1 MPALPSRRPGAL
13 VLGGVLLTLSA
24 AGCGRSS
31 APPAPPEVRWG
42 EDVCAR
48 CTMIVSEERHAAAA
62 AVATER
68 GYELRAYDDISCL
81 LGEPD
86 LAGFA
91 ARWVHDL
98 EEVRWIGA
106 DTARYVASRE
116 LRTPMGSGV
125 AAFASAERA
134 AAFAAKE
141 GAEVLDWSAL
151 RERRAGGSR

>member
-1 MPALPSRRPGAL
+1 MTPFPSRPRTAFATGGAL
-13 VLGGVLLTLSA
+13 LFLSL
-24 AGCGRSS
+24 AGCGGSP
-31 APPAPPEVRWG
+31 APAPPDVRWG
-42 EDVCAR
+42 EDVCSR

-62 AVATER
+62 AVAAAR
-68 GYELRAYDDISCL
+68 GHEFRVYDDISCL
-81 LGEPD
+81 LAEPD
-86 LAGFA
+86 VAGFV

-106 DTARYVASRE
+106 DTARYVPSRE
-116 LRTPMGSGV
+116 LRTPMGSGI

-134 AAFAAKE
+134 ASFAGRE

>member
-1 MPALPSRRPGAL
+1 MISSASAR
-13 VLGGVLLTLSA
+13 LTASA
-24 AGCGRSS
+24 AGAMLLALASAGCGGSS
-31 APPAPPEVRWG
+31 EPAPPDVRWG

-62 AVATER
+62 AVAAQR
-68 GYELRAYDDISCL
+68 GHELRVYDDISCL

-86 LAGFA
+86 VAGFA

-98 EEVRWIGA
+98 DEVRWIGA

-116 LRTPMGSGV
+116 LRTPMGSGI
-125 AAFASAERA
+125 AAFASAGRA

-141 GAEVLDWSAL
+141 GAPVLDWSAL